1 MKKNISI
8 NVVVIGGG
16 PAGYSTAFRCSDLGL
31 STIVIEK
38 YGILGGTCLN
48 VGCIPSKSL
57 LYLTNLI
64 KEIKEFSKYGI
75 NIGNTNSLDISQ
87 IMKWKNNIISKLNY
101 GLESMAKHRNVD
113 ILTGIAKFLSKNEL
127 EVVHNNSIYNI
138 KFDYAVIASGSSPI
152 QLQNIDYKDERIWNS
167 TQALNFK
174 KIPSNLLIIGS
185 GIIGLEMATIYSSF
199 GTKVDLIDSAEK
211 FFPLID
217 QDMSN
222 MFLQY
227 TKKYFNIHLNTS
239 LVKLES
245 NRDGFTIKTKEN
257 NILLMNKIY
266 DNVLISVGRKANTN
280 SLDLSAIGITTD
292 DLGFVKVD
300 NQMRTNILNI
310 FAVGDVSGPPMLAHK
325 GIHEAHI
332 AAEVMSGKKHFFDPK
347 VIPCV
352 AYCDPEIAWAGIME
366 EKAHLQGINC
376 RSAIVPWKFSGKAIS
391 SNCSDQGVTKLI
403 IDSDSNRIIG
413 GIIIGRHAGELLSEI
428 SLSIEM
434 GCDIE
439 DLALTIHSH
448 PTLSESINIAAQL
461 FNGTAT
467 DMINKK

>member
-1 MKKNISI
+1 MKKKICV

-16 PAGYSTAFRCSDLGL
+16 PAGYSASFRCSDLGL
-31 STIVIEK
+31 STIIIEK

-57 LYLTNLI
+57 LHLTNLI

-75 NIGNTNSLDISQ
+75 NIGNNDPLDVSQ
-87 IMKWKNNIISKLNY
+87 IMKWKNNIIFKLNS
-101 GLESMAKHRNVD
+101 GLESMAKYRKVD
-113 ILTGIAKFLSKNEL
+113 ILPGIAKFLSKNEL

-138 KFDYAVIASGSSPI
+138 HFDYAVIASGSSPI
-152 QLQNIDYKDERIWNS
+152 KLKNIDYKDKRIWNS

-174 KIPSNLLIIGS
+174 IIPKNLLIVGS
-185 GIIGLEMATIYSSF
+185 GIIGLEMASIFSSF
-199 GTKVDLIDSAEK
+199 GTKVDLIDNSER
-211 FFPLID
+211 FFPMID
-217 QDMSN
+217 RDMSDI
-222 MFLQY
+222 FLQY
-227 TKKYFNIHLNTS
+227 TKKYFNIYLNTS
-239 LVKLES
+239 LINLKS
-245 NRDGFTIKTKEN
+245 SINGITINTKEKN
-257 NILLMNKIY
+257 NLLIDKIY
-266 DNVLISVGRKANTN
+266 DNVLISIGRKANTHY
-280 SLDLSAIGITTD
+280 LDLSSVGIKTND
-292 DLGFVKVD
+292 FGFIIVD
-300 NQMRTNILNI
+300 NQLRTNISNI
-310 FAVGDVSGPPMLAHK
+310 FAIGDVSGPPMLAHK
-325 GIHEAHI
+325 GIYEAHI
-332 AAEVMSGKKHFFDPK
+332 VAEVISGKKYFFDPK
-347 VIPCV
+347 VIPSV
-352 AYCDPEIAWAGIME
+352 AYCDPEISWTGIME
-366 EKAHLQGINC
+366 EQANLQGINC

-391 SNCSDQGVTKLI
+391 SNCSDKGITKLI
-403 IDSDSNRIIG
+403 VDSDSNRIIG